1 MKIGVV
7 SFHDLDY
14 GMDVAG
20 MLAEAG
26 HSVFLYVSHQ
36 RAALAIPGEVAERR
50 FYDLGLLPENVTVR
64 LYRFSRMR
72 NPANLKIVQQ
82 IHHQMQQDD
91 VQIVHLLVAQGDL
104 RSVMLSYRLKD
115 IPTIATMIVPQPN
128 LNDAVPPW
136 MVKFVYGTTA
146 ARSDLVV
153 VNGKNQVELVQRHYR
168 LPGERVVHIPLGAQA
183 AQNWLQV
190 KQPEEPGTILFFGRA
205 ALHKGLEYLVRAQP
219 IISRSIPTA
228 RILISAYGEDLERC
242 KTLMV
247 DRGKFEIHEGF
258 VTGDQLASIFQR
270 ASIVALPYLTASTSG
285 VLMTAM
291 AFGKAVVATHVGC
304 LPEYVQ
310 DGGTGILVP
319 PQDEEKLAQ
328 AIIQLLKND
337 ELRTRL
343 GKNAADWIARQRK
356 EITGLYEACYQK
368 AIYIHAANNSLN
380 KE

>member
-1 MKIGVV
+1 MKIGIV

-26 HSVFLYVSHQ
+26 HTVFLYASHQ
-36 RAALAIPGEVAERR
+36 RAALSIPGDVSERR
-50 FYDLGLLPENVTVR
+50 FFELGLLPKNVTVR

-72 NPANLKIVQQ
+72 NPANLKIVRQ
-82 IHHQMQQDD
+82 IHHQMQQDGI
-91 VQIVHLLVAQGDL
+91 QIAHLLVAQGDL

-128 LNDAVPPW
+128 LDDAVPAW

-153 VNGKNQVELVQRHYR
+153 VNGKNQVKLVQKLYR
-168 LPGERVVHIPLGAQA
+168 LPGDRVVHIPLGAQS
-183 AQNWLQV
+183 AQNWLQAQ
-190 KQPEEPGTILFFGRA
+190 QPEEPGTILFFGRA

-228 RILISAYGEDLERC
+228 RILISAHGEDLERC
-242 KTLMV
+242 KSLIV
-247 DRGKFEIHEGF
+247 DPGKFEIHEGF

-285 VLMTAM
+285 ILMTAM

-310 DGGTGILVP
+310 DGVTGILVP

-328 AIIQLLKND
+328 AIIRLLEND

-343 GKNAADWIARQRK
+343 GNNASDVIARQRK

-368 AIYIHAANNSLN
+368 AIDIHTVNY
-380 KE
+380 

>member
-26 HSVFLYVSHQ
+26 HSVFLYASHQ
-36 RAALAIPGEVAERR
+36 RAAMALPGQVSEKQ
-50 FYDLGLLPENVTVR
+50 FYELGLLPKNVVIH
-64 LYRFSRMR
+64 LYRFSRLR
-72 NPANLKIVQQ
+72 NPANLKIVRQ
-82 IHHQMQQDD
+82 IHQQMQQDG
-91 VQIVHLLVAQGDL
+91 IEIAHLLVAQGDL
-104 RSVMLSYRLKD
+104 RSVMLSYRLSD
-115 IPTIATMIVPQPN
+115 IPTAATMIVPQPN
-128 LNDAVPPW
+128 LDDAVPAW

-153 VNGKNQVELVQRHYR
+153 VNGKSQVELVQRLYN
-168 LPGERVVHIPLGAQA
+168 LPVERVVHIPLGAQA
-183 AQNWLQV
+183 AQNWLQI

-228 RILISAYGEDLERC
+228 RILIAAHGEDLERC
-242 KTLMV
+242 KSLITEP
-247 DRGKFEIHEGF
+247 GKFEILEGF

-285 VLMTAM
+285 ILMTAM
-291 AFGKAVVATHVGC
+291 AFGKAVVATNVGC

-310 DGGTGILVP
+310 DGITGILVP

-328 AIIQLLKND
+328 AIIRLLEND

-343 GKNAADWIARQRK
+343 GRNATDWIARQRR
-356 EITGLYEACYQK
+356 EIAGLYETCYQK
-368 AIYIHAANNSLN
+368 AMLIHTEKN
-380 KE
+380 

>member
-26 HSVFLYVSHQ
+26 HSVFLYASHQ
-36 RAALAIPGEVAERR
+36 RAAMALPGQVSEKQ
-50 FYDLGLLPENVTVR
+50 FYELGLLPKNVVIH
-64 LYRFSRMR
+64 LYRFSRLR
-72 NPANLKIVQQ
+72 NPANLKIVRQ
-82 IHHQMQQDD
+82 IHQQMQQDG
-91 VQIVHLLVAQGDL
+91 IEIAHLLVAQGDL
-104 RSVMLSYRLKD
+104 RSVMLSYRLSD
-115 IPTIATMIVPQPN
+115 IPTAATMIVPQPN
-128 LNDAVPPW
+128 LDDAVPAW

-153 VNGKNQVELVQRHYR
+153 VNGKSQVELVQKLYR
-168 LPGERVVHIPLGAQA
+168 LPVDRVVHIPLGAQA
-183 AQNWLQV
+183 AQNWLQI

-228 RILISAYGEDLERC
+228 RILIAAHGEDLERC
-242 KTLMV
+242 KSLITEP
-247 DRGKFEIHEGF
+247 GKFEILEGF

-285 VLMTAM
+285 ILMTAM
-291 AFGKAVVATHVGC
+291 AFGKAVVATNVGC

-310 DGGTGILVP
+310 DGITGILVP

-328 AIIQLLKND
+328 AIIRLLEND

-343 GKNAADWIARQRK
+343 GRNATDWIARQRR
-356 EITGLYEACYQK
+356 EITGLYETCYQK
-368 AIYIHAANNSLN
+368 AMLIHTEKN
-380 KE
+380 